1 MGWPEDMDHRGATS
15 PEDRAA
21 RREMRKAEVRARMAA
36 AAPAGRV
43 KHKEVERVVETVREV
58 PVDRVV
64 EVEKVV
70 YRDRPVPPEAL
81 ARMEA
86 AKAAIDNREPV
97 AASVPAELVQHVNE
111 GETVPEVKQRF
122 LRLYSDLGNKV
133 QMGIASKAESRLHES
148 LHAQMN
154 WIVSD

>member
-1 MGWPEDMDHRGATS
+1 MDYPA
-15 PEDRAA
+15 EMQRAA
-21 RREMRKAEVRARMAA
+21 GDTREERRQKTLDRVAWLNSRQ
-36 AAPAGRV
+36 PAYPSTERIV
-43 KHKEVERVVETVREV
+43 EVEKRVEV

-86 AKAAIDNREPV
+86 AKAAIDKREPV
-97 AASVPAELVQHVNE
+97 AASVPAELVHHVKE
-111 GETVPEVKQRF
+111 GETVPQAKQRF